1 MNTLQASAEIM
12 VSGTKYHWSVER
24 YPRYT
29 SEGYFGVRVHVQ
41 AEHGSRLLV
50 LDFPFEER
58 DHRTMPHHQRPRPSA
73 RELFNHIV
81 SAISAGWEPPSRGRP
96 FVFAVRKDKPADRTG

>member
-1 MNTLQASAEIM
+1 MATRKPTSELEID
-12 VSGTKYHWSVER
+12 GTKYRWSIER

-41 AEHGSRLLV
+41 AANGSRLLV

-58 DHRTMPHHQRPRPSA
+58 DHRTMPHHQRPKPTE
-73 RELFNHIV
+73 RELSSHIV
-81 SAISAGWEPPSRGRP
+81 SAINGGWEPGSRGRP
-96 FVFAVRKDKPADRTG
+96 FLFTVRRDGDR